1 VRDHGANAEKIDQEQ
16 APSSEK
22 MTLYDD
28 GGERLQRAT
37 EQLRRGETLKNW
49 GQKLVGDCC
58 SGEKVDVVVQ
68 VGWEETGMDT
78 NFVVLE
84 GPLERDVSGRARVED
99 RDCCL
104 RFLGRFLC

>member
-1 VRDHGANAEKIDQEQ
+1 VRDHAASAEKIDQERT
-16 APSSEK
+16 PSSGR

-49 GQKLVGDCC
+49 GQKRVGDCC
-58 SGEKVDVVVQ
+58 SAVKVDVVVQ
-68 VGWEETGMDT
+68 VGWERTGMDT
-78 NFVVLE
+78 NLVVLE
-84 GPLERDVSGRARVED
+84 GALERDVSGRARVED